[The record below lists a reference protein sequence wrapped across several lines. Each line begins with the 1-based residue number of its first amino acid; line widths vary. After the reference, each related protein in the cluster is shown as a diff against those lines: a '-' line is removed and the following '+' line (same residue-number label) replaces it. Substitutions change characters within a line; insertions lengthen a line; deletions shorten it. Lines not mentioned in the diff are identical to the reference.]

1 VRDCV
6 IVPLIFVNRE
16 IVIAFGNLQTR
27 KWAVIDFALE
37 SWIRSISLFQDQEL
51 VIRNLISTRFLCG
64 ELAF

>member
-1 VRDCV
+1 VFAQLR
-6 IVPLIFVNRE
+6 FVNRE
-16 IVIAFGNLQTR
+16 IVIGCGNLQTR

-37 SWIRSISLFQDQEL
+37 SWIRSISSFKDEEI